1 MDNFLV
7 FSPDLSKIQAFVHT
21 SLRRISEISWKLLRI
36 IVTLHYQKLVTY
48 FIILFMLK
56 FN

>member
-1 MDNFLV
+1 MDNFLPY
-7 FSPDLSKIQAFVHT
+7 FPDLAKIQAIVHT
-21 SLRRISEISWKLLRI
+21 SWRRISEISWKLLRI